1 MRHPCVVWDCIL
13 NDVLLHDQS
22 VLILTYPNA
31 SGQSTFARIC
41 CVAVIHAQLGCYLP
55 AEEAV
60 LMVFDEIF
68 T

>member
-1 MRHPCVVWDCIL
+1 MCHLCVVWDCIS
-13 NDVLLHDQS
+13 NDVLLCDQY

-41 CVAVIHAQLGCYLP
+41 CVAVILEQLGCYLP

-60 LMVFDEIF
+60 LVVFDQIF